1 MRLVRVRNTLTAICV
16 GVKGQRDVAFPFMLH
31 IYSPSLLKKSP
42 NLKCRDDEKITEHQ
56 QKRT

>member
-31 IYSPSLLKKSP
+31 IYSPSLLKKKS
-42 NLKCRDDEKITEHQ
+42 
-56 QKRT
+56 